1 MDNEILED
9 LKNLSLRGH
18 IKAVG
23 NGTNSVGKTLQSALG
38 ISHKTTK
45 KNQYKGFII
54 TSTTLKAGS
63 RTNLFGLVPD
73 WKNSLITSSTELVK
87 KHGVDDNSGKYKKK
101 LFCTVKAKVPNSFG
115 LMLRIDRRKR
125 TISEIHSKEGRENE
139 IVQWD
144 TLKLE
149 SKLKSLDKSIIV
161 TASSHKK
168 NDGLYYHYQIA
179 EFLKK
184 PTFEK
189 FLQQIEFGSIT
200 MDHLISLHQKRK
212 TAREQGPLFK
222 IAKHARMD
230 LYENYKKFNL
240 MD

>member
-1 MDNEILED
+1 M
-9 LKNLSLRGH
+9 
-18 IKAVG
+18 
-23 NGTNSVGKTLQSALG
+23 
-38 ISHKTTK
+38 
-45 KNQYKGFII
+45 
-54 TSTTLKAGS
+54 KAGS

-73 WKNSLITSSTELVK
+73 WKNSLITSSTELVE
-87 KHGVDDNSGKYKKK
+87 KHGVDDNSRKYKKK

-115 LMLRIDRRKR
+115 LMLKIDRTKR
-125 TISEIHSKEGRENE
+125 IISEIHSKEGCENE

-161 TASSHKK
+161 TASTHKK

-179 EFLKK
+179 EFLKR

-189 FLQQIEFGSIT
+189 FLQQIDFGSIT
-200 MDHLISLHQKRK
+200 LDHLISLHQQRK
-212 TAREQGPLFK
+212 IFK
-222 IAKHARMD
+222 IAKHARME
-230 LYENYKKFNL
+230 LYEEYKKFNL